1 MSSLNK
7 IILFGSIT
15 QDVVFKESTDGEP
28 LVRFDLR
35 VSRPSRTDGLPSGE
49 DTVPVVGKRS
59 MPDKCRELKS
69 GSSLMVEGRVITG
82 RQNLEDGTVRY
93 FTEVELLNFSCVTQP
108 SSNEGPTQQ
117 DVAPSPAAPAES
129 SSSTPLENKAVETA
143 DFSFDQQVNKQ
154 EAELE
159 ETVPF

>member
-7 IILFGSIT
+7 IVLFGSIV

-49 DTVPVVGKRS
+49 DTVPIVGKRT
-59 MPDKCRELKS
+59 MPDKCRELRS
-69 GSSLMVEGRVITG
+69 GNFLMAEGRVITG

-93 FTEVELLNFSCVTQP
+93 FTEVELLNFSCVAQP
-108 SSNEGPTQQ
+108 SSNEAPTQL
-117 DVAPSPAAPAES
+117 DGASSPAAPAES
-129 SSSTPLENKAVETA
+129 LSTPLEKKAPETA
-143 DFSFDQQVNKQ
+143 DFSFDQHVNKQ